1 MRHPLKAALV
11 TVMSVIAALFA
22 LATPAYAKTI
32 HVHPGQ
38 SIQAAVNKANPG
50 DTIIVEPGTYQ
61 ELVEIQTDG
70 IHLRGSGASPDG
82 TVLEPPAGNKT
93 NDCSMGDPSANNG
106 ICVVGS
112 FQGGAPVKDV
122 TVSGIMV
129 QNFPS
134 IGIVGLNTETLT
146 VAHSFAA
153 GNGQYGIASFD
164 GSHPRLLYNTATGAG
179 EAGFYIGDQQDTEA
193 FVSGNL
199 AYGNAIG
206 SFIRNASH
214 GRMSNNTWHDNCVG
228 LLMLA
233 GAPGPVTDWTVAGNQ
248 SYHNDMDCPGF
259 SQSASIKGFP
269 QARRSPALAS
279 SWPAPPTT

>member
-1 MRHPLKAALV
+1 MRHPLKAVLV
-11 TVMSVIAALFA
+11 TVISVIAALFA

-38 SIQAAVNKANPG
+38 SIQAAVDKANPG

-134 IGIVGLNTETLT
+134 IGPLQPDNSVTVYLNG
-146 VAHSFAA
+146 AA
-153 GNGQYGIASFD
+153 TTTFSVNYYAVHIANGAWSGRF
-164 GSHPRLLYNTATGAG
+164 PCPTPTAT
-179 EAGFYIGDQQDTEA
+179 
-193 FVSGNL
+193 
-199 AYGNAIG
+199 
-206 SFIRNASH
+206 
-214 GRMSNNTWHDNCVG
+214 C
-228 LLMLA
+228 LL
-233 GAPGPVTDWTVAGNQ
+233 
-248 SYHNDMDCPGF
+248 
-259 SQSASIKGFP
+259 
-269 QARRSPALAS
+269 PATMCTPFACSCL
-279 SWPAPPTT
+279 